1 MSVRC
6 GIKRAAREA
15 VACQVC
21 GRATSCS
28 REKIASFWF
37 VEVRLVGR
45 WALAQKREC
54 KAHARSIGG
63 LQADSRGP

>member
-1 MSVRC
+1 MSVRR

-37 VEVRLVGR
+37 VEVRLVGEVNVG
-45 WALAQKREC
+45 AEREC